1 MLYVIKLTGLKI
13 VSDFKKFNVYIF
25 VAEKLP
31 IMQSNQKIQIEVNSE
46 FGQLEGVIVHTPGQE
61 VEEMTPENA
70 ERALYSDILN
80 LSVASEEYASFKG
93 ILNKV
98 TRTFE
103 VKDLLADILNV
114 DEVKNV
120 LLNEICQSES
130 AMEIL
135 PKLMNQNAPELARQL
150 IQGVFLERNNLT
162 RYLSQERFSLRP
174 LHNFLFTRDA
184 SMSFG
189 NEVLIGKMANKVR
202 DREAV
207 IMNAIFNHHPLLET
221 KTINSNTPESLL
233 DFPEISIEGGD
244 FQVGREDVLVI
255 GTGIRTSTQGIDFI
269 LEKLKTKKEKLR
281 HVLIQEL
288 PDTPESFIHLDMV
301 FTFLDVDACMV
312 YEPLIMGTNRFHT
325 IHIQLEN
332 GKVTDIS
339 ERKNLPKALQKLGID
354 LKPVHCG
361 GGIDNWTQER
371 EQWHSGANFLAFA
384 PGKVIGYERNVH
396 TLDQLNQ
403 SGFQI
408 IPSKDILNGSAAIPE
423 GKCVITIPGSEL
435 ARGGGGAR
443 CMSMPIRRGKVNW

>member
-1 MLYVIKLTGLKI
+1 
-13 VSDFKKFNVYIF
+13 
-25 VAEKLP
+25 
-31 IMQSNQKIQIEVNSE
+31 MQSNQKMQIDVTSE
-46 FGQLEGVIVHTPGQE
+46 FGQLEGVIIHTPGQE

-80 LSVASEEYASFKG
+80 LSVAGGEYSIFKG
-93 ILNKV
+93 ILGKV

-103 VKDLLADILNV
+103 VKDLLSDILEQE
-114 DEVKNV
+114 EVKTS
-120 LLNEICQSES
+120 LLKEICISEV
-130 AMEIL
+130 AMEIF
-135 PKLMNQNAPELARQL
+135 PKLMDQNASELARLL

-162 RYLSQERFSLRP
+162 RYLSLERFSLRP

-189 NEVLIGKMANKVR
+189 KEVLIGKMASKVR

-207 IMNAIFNHHPLLET
+207 IMNAIFNHQPLLET
-221 KTINSNTPESLL
+221 TTINPNSAENLL
-233 DFPEISIEGGD
+233 NFPGISIEGGD

-269 LEKLKTKKEKLR
+269 LENVKLKKNGLQ
-281 HVLIQEL
+281 HILIQEL

-325 IHIQLEN
+325 IHIQVEN
-332 GKVTDIS
+332 GKVVNIS
-339 ERKNLPKALQKLGID
+339 EQKNLPKALKKLGID
-354 LKPVHCG
+354 LKPIQCG
-361 GGIDNWTQER
+361 GGNGIWTQER
-371 EQWHSGANFLAFA
+371 EQWHSGANFFAFA
-384 PGKVIGYERNVH
+384 PGKVIGYERNEH
-396 TLDQLNQ
+396 TLEQLNK

-408 IPSKDILNGSAAIPE
+408 IPAREILSGVCEIPE

-443 CMSMPIRRGKVNW
+443 CMSMPIRRKPVNW

>member
-1 MLYVIKLTGLKI
+1 
-13 VSDFKKFNVYIF
+13 
-25 VAEKLP
+25 
-31 IMQSNQKIQIEVNSE
+31 MQVNQKIIIDVCSE
-46 FGQLEGVIVHTPGQE
+46 IGQLEGVIIHTPGQE

-80 LSVASEEYASFKG
+80 LSVASSEYSVFKG
-93 ILNKV
+93 VLNKV
-98 TRTFE
+98 TPTFE
-103 VKDLLADILNV
+103 VRNLLTDILNV
-114 DEVKNV
+114 DEVKSS
-120 LLNEICQSES
+120 LLKEICINEG
-130 AMEIL
+130 AMDIY
-135 PKLMNQNAPELARQL
+135 PTLMDQNASELARQL

-189 NEVLIGKMANKVR
+189 KEVLIGKMASKVR

-207 IMNAIFNHHPLLET
+207 IMNAIFNNHPLLET
-221 KTINSNTPESLL
+221 TTINPNTPENIRT
-233 DFPEISIEGGD
+233 FPGISIEGGD

-269 LEKLKTKKEKLR
+269 LENVKSKKSGLQ
-281 HVLIQEL
+281 HILIQEL

-301 FTFLDVDACMV
+301 FTFLDVDTCMV

-325 IHIQLEN
+325 IHIRVEN
-332 GKVTDIS
+332 GKVTDIR
-339 ERKNLPKALQKLGID
+339 EQKNLPKALKKLGID
-354 LKPVHCG
+354 MEPVHCG
-361 GGIDNWTQER
+361 GSLDSWSQER
-371 EQWHSGANFLAFA
+371 EQWHSGANFLSFA

-396 TLDQLNQ
+396 TLEGLSTN
-403 SGFQI
+403 GFQI
-408 IPSKDILNGSAAIPE
+408 IPAKELLSGLCEIPE

-443 CMSMPIRRGKVNW
+443 CMSMPIRRKKV